1 MENFFYNDEYYRN
14 VYHLAKSLNINKSNV
29 NDLDVYWSIEVELAD
44 LEPIFNVDADS
55 LCQLLADANED
66 RLSEDYVEELRV
78 LIALQESIDFEK
90 LRELLPKLYYP
101 NGKYGYITKDDLVNI
116 L

>member
-1 MENFFYNDEYYRN
+1 MENFFYDDEYCSSLYD
-14 VYHLAKSLNINKSNV
+14 LAKLLGIDGTNL
-29 NDLDVYWSIEVELAD
+29 NDLDVYWYIEVELAD

-66 RLSEDYVEELRV
+66 RLSEDSNEGLRV
-78 LIALQESIDFEK
+78 LLALQESIDFEK

-101 NGKYGYITKDDLVNI
+101 NGKYGYITNDDLVKI